1 MNNFQPT
8 VSVIVP
14 AYNAAKT
21 LLICLNSLIH
31 QDYPREKY
39 SVIVVNDGSNDATG
53 TLLRQMNLPE
63 NFGIIE
69 HPENRGLAAAR
80 NTGIQNANGD
90 IIIFLDS
97 DMEVAQDFIAQHA
110 SWYIRSEVV
119 GIIGELR
126 PAPEI
131 PYDKYQRYLYE
142 SKRGARVIGANE
154 PLPFQ
159 YFIFG
164 ITSVKRS
171 ALATIGGF
179 NADIRQYGG
188 EDTELAYRLWQKY
201 PTGLFFDPEI
211 IVIHHHYRPF
221 PQVLKIVEQ
230 FGRQVVPYIVEKH
243 PELSRLYGMQF
254 VKPLG
259 GNNWKLKYW
268 IGRTLQT
275 NVALEILWF
284 LFEIKPYPISN
295 FLVRGLL
302 ASALLRGITAS
313 RT

>member
-1 MNNFQPT
+1 MLRQN
-8 VSVIVP
+8 
-14 AYNAAKT
+14 
-21 LLICLNSLIH
+21 
-31 QDYPREKY
+31 YPQEKY

-69 HPENRGLAAAR
+69 HPENCGLAAAR
-80 NTGIQNANGD
+80 NTGIQKSNAE

-97 DMEVAQDFIAQHA
+97 DMEVAPDFISRHIA
-110 SWYIRSEVV
+110 WYKRPEVV
-119 GIIGELR
+119 GIVSELQ
-126 PAPEI
+126 PAPES

-142 SKRGARVIGANE
+142 SKRGARVIGANK

-164 ITSVKRS
+164 ITSVRWS
-171 ALATIGGF
+171 ALATVGGF
-179 NADIRQYGG
+179 NADIRHYGG

-221 PQVLKIVEQ
+221 QQVLKIVEQ
-230 FGRQVVPYIVEKH
+230 FGRHVVPYIVEKH

-259 GNNWKLKYW
+259 GNNWNLKYW

-275 NVALEILWF
+275 DVALEIFWF

>member
-1 MNNFQPT
+1 
-8 VSVIVP
+8 
-14 AYNAAKT
+14 
-21 LLICLNSLIH
+21 
-31 QDYPREKY
+31 
-39 SVIVVNDGSNDATG
+39 
-53 TLLRQMNLPE
+53 MNLPE

-69 HPENRGLAAAR
+69 HSENRGLAAAR
-80 NTGIQNANGD
+80 NTGIQKSNAE

-97 DMEVAQDFIAQHA
+97 DMEVAPDFISRHIA
-110 SWYIRSEVV
+110 WYKRPEVV
-119 GIIGELR
+119 GIVSELQ
-126 PAPEI
+126 PAPES

-164 ITSVKRS
+164 ITSVRWS
-171 ALATIGGF
+171 ALATVGGF

-221 PQVLKIVEQ
+221 QQVLKIVEQ
-230 FGRQVVPYIVEKH
+230 FGRQVVPYIVEQH
-243 PELSRLYGMQF
+243 PELNRLYGMQF

-302 ASALLRGITAS
+302 ASALLRGITSS